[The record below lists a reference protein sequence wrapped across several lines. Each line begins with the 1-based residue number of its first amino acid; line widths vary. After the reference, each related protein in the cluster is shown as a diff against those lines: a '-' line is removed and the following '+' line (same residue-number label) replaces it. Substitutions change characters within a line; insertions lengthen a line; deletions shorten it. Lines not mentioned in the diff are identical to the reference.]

1 MMIGLWSLFHNTLRH
16 SHNQKFKS
24 KDIPTKKSIQLVCK
38 ITEVFFLQNRKY
50 YVLGR
55 KKNKKHPQLSKY
67 TKTNTSGILDIILM
81 FFIVLID
88 FERGQ
93 FVNKGICN

>member
-1 MMIGLWSLFHNTLRH
+1 MFW
-16 SHNQKFKS
+16 
-24 KDIPTKKSIQLVCK
+24 V
-38 ITEVFFLQNRKY
+38 E
-50 YVLGR
+50 